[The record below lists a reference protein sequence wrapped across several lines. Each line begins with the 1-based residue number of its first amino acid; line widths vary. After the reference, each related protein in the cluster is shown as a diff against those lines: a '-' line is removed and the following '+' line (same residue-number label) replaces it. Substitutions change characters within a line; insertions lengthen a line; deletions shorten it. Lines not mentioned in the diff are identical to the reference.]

1 MDIVEQITAV
11 DSHEREA
18 MQGIDIVAHLMDS
31 AIGGKNTALVEG
43 AQAFLMEKLGGGN
56 H

>member
-11 DSHEREA
+11 DGHEREA

-31 AIGGKNTALVEG
+31 AIGARTTAQVEG
-43 AQAFLMEKLGGGN
+43 APAFLMERLGGDN
-56 H
+56 R